1 MSGIVTLQD
10 LLGAEEYVEI
20 SRGRIATRGLGVGEV
35 LDLIS
40 RYPVLQVDDGVKI
53 SAPAL
58 IRSAP
63 SAVPEIIA
71 LACGMPGKSGQDAAR
86 RLSAPD
92 QALIIEAII
101 ERTLPEGAGPFV
113 ETLARIMQKISGA

>member
-1 MSGIVTLQD
+1 MSNIVTLQD
-10 LLGAEEYVEI
+10 LLGADEYVEI
-20 SRGRIATRGLGVGEV
+20 SRGRMAVRGLGVGEV
-35 LDLIS
+35 LDLIA

>member
-1 MSGIVTLQD
+1 MNEIVTLQD
-10 LLGAEEYVEI
+10 LLGADEYVEI
-20 SRGRIATRGLGVGEV
+20 SRGRMAVRGLGVGEV
-35 LDLIS
+35 LDLIA
-40 RYPVLQVDDGVKI
+40 RYPVLHVDDGVKI

-58 IRSAP
+58 IKSAP
-63 SAVPEIIA
+63 VAVPEIIA

>member
-10 LLGAEEYVEI
+10 LLGADEYVEI

-35 LDLIS
+35 LDLIA

-63 SAVPEIIA
+63 AAVPEIIA

-92 QALIIEAII
+92 QALIIEAVI
-101 ERTLPEGAGPFV
+101 ERTLPAGPGPFV